1 MNRMAILSG
10 LLIWHWNCNILHI
23 WWTVMWRFWCG
34 MCSKAVFSERAAK
47 VTKLIYCV
55 GYVRCELREGK
66 VLYNNICITTRTR
79 YGNNNKSSS
88 SIWYLTKL
96 DSLRYNMNSSYVSWF
111 LVLYFIVTYP
121 MVFDIRIRSVPWVR
135 RFFASSVCAFTTP
148 GGRISQVPTCTRQ
161 YYTILCLLLY
171 AIPRRLIVVYWPH
184 TLTHPLA
191 SLPSVTTYFIS
202 SISNQTETY
211 SFFES
216 TTKAYP
222 LYHWCV
228 DLIL

>member
-1 MNRMAILSG
+1 MLGVNWEREKYYTTIFVSLHVTYLRNNTTSFAICL
-10 LLIWHWNCNILHI
+10 
-23 WWTVMWRFWCG
+23 
-34 MCSKAVFSERAAK
+34 
-47 VTKLIYCV
+47 
-55 GYVRCELREGK
+55 
-66 VLYNNICITTRTR
+66 TR
-79 YGNNNKSSS
+79 YGNNTKSFA
-88 SIWYLTKL
+88 ICILTKL

-191 SLPSVTTYFIS
+191 SLSSVTTYFYNFS
-202 SISNQTETY
+202 CD
-211 SFFES
+211 SFTPICHCCE
-216 TTKAYP
+216 
-222 LYHWCV
+222 L
-228 DLIL
+228 

>member
-1 MNRMAILSG
+1 MGIILN
-10 LLIWHWNCNILHI
+10 LLQF
-23 WWTVMWRFWCG
+23 V
-34 MCSKAVFSERAAK
+34 
-47 VTKLIYCV
+47 
-55 GYVRCELREGK
+55 
-66 VLYNNICITTRTR
+66 
-79 YGNNNKSSS
+79 
-88 SIWYLTKL
+88 YLTKL

-191 SLPSVTTYFIS
+191 SLSSVTTYFIS
-202 SISNQTETY
+202 SNLSIVVYYIAIHPSSILPPTCISNQTETY

-222 LYHWCV
+222 LLIYHWFV
-228 DLIL
+228 DCWFDIVILASWLLLSHTFVAPYKPIFHTHRELFIANIW